1 MEPTGLLTPE
11 HPSYETETAAFMFAV
26 SGREGAIRKFIIV
39 EANNRLAV
47 HTIERVIAPTQ
58 AASETCRCIAIFR
71 GLESLGT
78 RDSLLEEVPY
88 VDFMLDIV
96 SQDLLMD
103 DSAAVEGFNKSLSK
117 EECEYARRKIEA
129 EGDRPPTV
137 SETRL
142 TTVSETRLTAPVGGP
157 SDEERLSQ
165 ALRGFGFRTKAVQQ
179 FVASVRD
186 KIGNT
191 DLGLLIREGCKALAA

>member
-11 HPSYETETAAFMFAV
+11 HPSYGTETAAFMFAI
-26 SGREGAIRKFIIV
+26 SGRDGAVRKFIVV

-58 AASETCRCIAIFR
+58 AASETCRCIAVFR

-78 RDSLLEEVPY
+78 RDPLLEEVPY

-96 SQDLLMD
+96 SQDQLMG
-103 DSAAVEGFNKSLSK
+103 DSATVDGFNRSLSK
-117 EECEYARRKIEA
+117 EECEYARRKVEA
-129 EGDRPPTV
+129 EGDCPPPPA
-137 SETRL
+137 
-142 TTVSETRLTAPVGGP
+142 VSETRLTASAGP

-165 ALRGFGFRTKAVQQ
+165 ALRGFGFQAKGVQK

-186 KIGNT
+186 KVGNT
-191 DLGLLIREGCKALAA
+191 DLRILIREGCKALAA